1 MNSFR
6 NGNSFLSSIP
16 MVTKN
21 LVIINLIFWIA
32 SILYPAIQDF
42 LGLHFFMGDKFKPHQ
57 LLTYMFMHDR
67 GNFGHVFFNMFAV
80 VMFGRILEQAWGPK
94 RFLLFYVIT
103 GIGAG
108 LVQQL
113 TWYIDLRPFLQDVNN
128 YLVSGEIGSLGKY
141 WQLQEGVTYP
151 AQEVL
156 RAKEALLDSLLTIGA
171 SGSVFGI
178 LLGFGMLFPNAPIYI
193 MFIPVPVK
201 AKWMVIGYGVLELFA
216 GVSNFSGDNVAHFAH
231 LGGMLFGYFLIVY
244 WKKKGLGNDI
254 FLG

>member
-1 MNSFR
+1 M
-6 NGNSFLSSIP
+6 
-16 MVTKN
+16 
-21 LVIINLIFWIA
+21 
-32 SILYPAIQDF
+32 
-42 LGLHFFMGDKFKPHQ
+42 
-57 LLTYMFMHDR
+57 
-67 GNFGHVFFNMFAV
+67 
-80 VMFGRILEQAWGPK
+80 
-94 RFLLFYVIT
+94 
-103 GIGAG
+103 
-108 LVQQL
+108 
-113 TWYIDLRPFLQDVNN
+113 
-128 YLVSGEIGSLGKY
+128 
-141 WQLQEGVTYP
+141 
-151 AQEVL
+151 L